1 MAKHVREKADMLNQ
15 QWHLLNKFYEE
26 YAKSIGF
33 TFSSLN
39 VLCIISKVEQCTQKI
54 ICERTYLPK
63 QTVNNIITSFYKQ
76 ELIYMVELP
85 EDRRTKT
92 IHLTDKGLEVANKV
106 LPVISDTEEY
116 AMSQFSE
123 EEATM
128 LLNLLQRYVENCKK
142 NMPI

>member
-39 VLCIISKVEQCTQKI
+39 VLCIISNVEQCTQKI

-76 ELIYMVELP
+76 ELIYMVEFP

-92 IHLTDKGLEVANKV
+92 IHLTDKGLEVARKV

-116 AMSQFSE
+116 AMDQFSE
-123 EEATM
+123 EEAEM
-128 LLNLLQRYVENCKK
+128 LLKLLQRYVENCKK

>member
-1 MAKHVREKADMLNQ
+1 MAENVREKADMLNQ

-39 VLCIISKVEQCTQKI
+39 VLCIIYNVEKCTQKI

-76 ELIYMVELP
+76 NLISLVELP

-92 IHLTDKGLEVANKV
+92 IHLTEEGLKVAQKV
-106 LPVISDTEEY
+106 LPVISNAEEN
-116 AMSQFSE
+116 AMKQFSE
-123 EEATM
+123 EEAEM
-128 LLNLLQRYVENCKK
+128 LLKLLHRYVLSCKES
-142 NMPI
+142 MPR

>member
-39 VLCIISKVEQCTQKI
+39 VLCIISNVEQCTQKI

-92 IHLTDKGLEVANKV
+92 IHLTDKGIEVANKV

-123 EEATM
+123 DEAEM

>member
-1 MAKHVREKADMLNQ
+1 MAKHVREKADTLNQ

-39 VLCIISKVEQCTQKI
+39 VLCIIAKAEKCTQKM

-92 IHLTDKGLEVANKV
+92 IHLTDKGKKVASKV

-123 EEATM
+123 EEAEM

>member
-39 VLCIISKVEQCTQKI
+39 VLCIISNVEQCTQKI

-92 IHLTDKGLEVANKV
+92 IHLTDKGIEVANKV